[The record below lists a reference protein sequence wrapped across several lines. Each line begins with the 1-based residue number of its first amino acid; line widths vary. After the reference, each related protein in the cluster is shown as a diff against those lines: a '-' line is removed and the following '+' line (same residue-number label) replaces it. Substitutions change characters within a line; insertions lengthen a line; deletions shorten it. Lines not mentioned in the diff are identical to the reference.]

1 MQHSFKPSS
10 SEPSRE
16 QVWEMFDR
24 IAHRYDALNRILS
37 GGIDVHWRQK
47 LIEQLPARPNITLLD
62 LATGTADVLLTL
74 CKAVPGIT
82 QADGMDLS
90 EKMLDMGRH
99 KVQNARLQEII
110 TLSTGDAGAIPAAD
124 NHYDAATISFG
135 IRNVPSVSVCLQEM
149 HRVLKPGGRALILE
163 FSTPTQPLFRKA
175 YFAYLRHILPHIGAR
190 LSGDS
195 YAYRYLNQ
203 TIETFPSGQEF
214 ADLMIAAGFSD
225 VQYTPLTLGIASIY
239 QGDKR

>member
-1 MQHSFKPSS
+1 MQHSSKSYDP
-10 SEPSRE
+10 PRD

-24 IAHRYDALNRILS
+24 IAHRYDTLNRILS
-37 GGIDVHWRQK
+37 GGIDIHWRKK
-47 LIEQLPARPNITLLD
+47 LIQCLPSRPQLTLLD

-74 CKAVPGIT
+74 CKSVPGIKH
-82 QADGMDLS
+82 ADGMDLS
-90 EKMLDMGRH
+90 EKMLDIGRQ
-99 KVQNARLQEII
+99 KVQQAHLESTI

-124 NHYDAATISFG
+124 NTYDAATISFG
-135 IRNVPSVSVCLQEM
+135 IRNVPSVSECLQEM

-163 FSTPTQPLFRKA
+163 FSTPTNPIFRKA
-175 YFAYLRHILPHIGAR
+175 YFTYLRHVLPRIGAN

-195 YAYRYLNQ
+195 HAYRYLNQ
-203 TIETFPSGQEF
+203 TIESFPSGQDF
-214 ADLMIAAGFSD
+214 ADLMITAGFSN